1 MQETVTGTG
10 TGKKYFLLK
19 LLAPRPTFATD
30 MTGDELRVMQEHA
43 AYITTFVNSGVVIVT
58 GPVLDP
64 AGSWGVAIVE
74 AGSEEEVR
82 AIIAKDP
89 TVQSGLGFRWE
100 ILPMLRAAVRK

>member
-1 MQETVTGTG
+1 MQETPPRPGPE
-10 TGKKYFLLK
+10 KKYFLLK
-19 LLAPRPTFATD
+19 LIAPRPTFASD
-30 MTGDELRVMQEHA
+30 MTGAELRVMQEHA
-43 AYITTFVNSGVVIVT
+43 IYLKTFLDRGTVIVT

-89 TVQSGLGFRWE
+89 TTISGLGFRWE